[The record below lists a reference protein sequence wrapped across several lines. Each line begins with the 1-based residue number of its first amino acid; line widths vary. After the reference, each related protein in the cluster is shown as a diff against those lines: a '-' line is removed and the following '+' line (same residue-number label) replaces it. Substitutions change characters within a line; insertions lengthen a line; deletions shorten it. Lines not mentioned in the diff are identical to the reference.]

1 MQAKMKATQ
10 KNLLEHREAQGVTNI
25 GWKII
30 NLVID
35 LLDLKMNIWLEMYR
49 ESLEDAELWFKGE
62 FRIRDLDVRITVVM
76 VNQEKVYK
84 RKK

>member
-1 MQAKMKATQ
+1 
-10 KNLLEHREAQGVTNI
+10 
-25 GWKII
+25 
-30 NLVID
+30 
-35 LLDLKMNIWLEMYR
+35 MNIWLEMYR